1 LSAPGAPF
9 TGWLGDGGGWILG
22 GEALTAVDMPPVPL
36 GTTCPPGPCGPSC
49 RCGQVA
55 VKVSELEKTWLL
67 DKVRTQRIRAAI
79 QIFEDNKGVIRRGR
93 VSHMNRFEPAAVGCY
108 EPLTVDPRRRP
119 LPALPAPPP
128 PQADEL
134 AIIAVNPAPPLL
146 SMR

>member
-1 LSAPGAPF
+1 MSNREIRMFL
-9 TGWLGDGGGWILG
+9 D
-22 GEALTAVDMPPVPL
+22 E
-36 GTTCPPGPCGPSC
+36 TT
-49 RCGQVA
+49 QWMA
-55 VKVSELEKTWLL
+55 AE
-67 DKVRTQRIRAAI
+67 RA
-79 QIFEDNKGVIRRGR
+79 QLHCSLRDNKGVIRRGR

-134 AIIAVNPAPPLL
+134 ARKVNPAPPLL